1 MINAVH
7 NVLKEAFQLPET
19 DRDVCLVVHEP
30 HRLSVPPNLLKPELF
45 TVIRIDCFTG
55 RSLDTKRYLYR
66 LIIEKLH
73 HFSIPSDH
81 IKIILRESSL
91 ESWGIRGGQAACE
104 IDLGFKVNV

>member
-1 MINAVH
+1 MLCIINA
-7 NVLKEAFQLPET
+7 LKEALQLLKT
-19 DRDVCLVVHEP
+19 DRDIRWVIYNYIDWNWNSL
-30 HRLSVPPNLLKPELF
+30 RSSVLIVLL
-45 TVIRIDCFTG
+45 DG
-55 RSLDTKRYLYR
+55 HLDTKRYLYR

-73 HFSIPSDH
+73 HFSIPLFH

>member
-66 LIIEKLH
+66 LIIENYIIFNSFRSHQNYFKRKL
-73 HFSIPSDH
+73 F
-81 IKIILRESSL
+81 
-91 ESWGIRGGQAACE
+91 G
-104 IDLGFKVNV
+104 